1 MDTRRKPR
9 IFGVQG
15 KTRLTPR
22 VPWRKKCRVNSI
34 DLSFVPNGVRAVVEA
49 LRFNGRSGDR
59 LRAVPEDEW
68 PALLAWCDDRQVTLL
83 LGARCYGDLP
93 ARVRESVRASRERYA
108 QRYARLERDLG
119 EMVDAFHRQ
128 RLDFALLKG
137 MSHAPALTP
146 DPLLRAQGDID
157 LWFTSESI
165 SGAREVLSNLGYMP
179 NRRRGARDDSRH
191 LAPMVRAHN
200 WKWRGDIFDPEM
212 PIHVEAHYR
221 LWSDST
227 DYIPIPGQMDFWNR
241 RVTRTITGRPVCV
254 LCPQDLLGFAALH
267 FLLHLMHGDLP
278 LQRAW
283 EIAFFLQENAQ
294 NNEFWSRWRQLHSPA
309 LRRLQALVFA
319 VAQIWFCCDVH
330 KSVEREVQ
338 GLAGDV
344 RLWLDHFALSP
355 LRRYSEPNKDEV
367 WLHLALVHSPADRAR
382 VLLRRLFPFVL
393 SRKGGLTWARLAH
406 HGRTFMP
413 TVLGGLRWMQLKR
426 RMNRAQDPA
435 SPRRESPLPPPG
447 AIDPRSSSSPTLR
460 AHGV

>member
-1 MDTRRKPR
+1 
-9 IFGVQG
+9 VAH
-15 KTRLTPR
+15 
-22 VPWRKKCRVNSI
+22 
-34 DLSFVPNGVRAVVEA
+34 DLRSVPNGVRAVVEA
-49 LRFNGRSGDR
+49 LRFNGRSGGR
-59 LRAVPEDEW
+59 LRTVPESEW

-83 LGARCYGDLP
+83 LGARCAADLP
-93 ARVRESVRASRERYA
+93 ASVRERVNAGRERYA
-108 QRYARLERDLG
+108 QRYARLEHDLG
-119 EMVDAFHRQ
+119 EMADAFHRA
-128 RLDFALLKG
+128 RLDFVLLKG

-157 LWFTSESI
+157 LWFTDESI
-165 SGAREVLSNLGYMP
+165 DKARAILSGLGYVE
-179 NRRRGARDDSRH
+179 NRRRGACDEGRHSR
-191 LAPMVRAHN
+191 PMARPHN
-200 WKWRGDIFDPEM
+200 WKWRGDLFDPEM
-212 PIHVEAHYR
+212 PVHVEPHYR
-221 LWSDST
+221 LWSDSS
-227 DYIPIPGQMDFWNR
+227 DYISIPGQTDFWNR
-241 RVTRTITGRPVCV
+241 RVTRTIASRPVCV

-283 EIAFFLQENAQ
+283 EIAFFLHGNAQ
-294 NNEFWSRWRQLHSPA
+294 NSEFWTRWRQLHSPA

-319 VAQIWFCCDVH
+319 VAQAWFRCDVH
-330 KSVEREVQ
+330 ESVRREVH
-338 GLAGDV
+338 GLADDV

-413 TVLGGLRWMQLKR
+413 TARGGFRWLQLKR
-426 RMNRAQDPA
+426 RMNRAQA
-435 SPRRESPLPPPG
+435 SELPRRESPLPPPG
-447 AIDPRSSSSPTLR
+447 AIDPRSSSSPTLP